1 MYLFVFVVVR
11 RCVVSL
17 TMSALRRIRR
27 HGGKRRRRRPSPTC
41 QRSDKPV
48 GRAGSPERIEL
59 DRSELEAILERAKTA
74 ALSEA
79 EYATLHAA
87 METLIYLTQ
96 ELEKNRVSIQRL
108 KQLLFGTTTEKT
120 RTVMEKLLDEVN
132 TKNTSGDDAPED
144 QDPQTKP
151 KAKGHGRNGVEAYT
165 GADKVRVPHASLKP
179 GDACPSC
186 KKGTVY
192 ESVEP
197 GHIVRIRGQAPLG
210 ATVYEL
216 QKLRCN
222 LCGQIFTAAL
232 PPGVGPDKYDA
243 ESASMIALLKYGSGL
258 PFNRLQRLQD
268 SLGIPLP
275 AATQWEIV
283 RDSARGIATVFAE
296 MIRQAAQGRLFYND
310 DTTMKI
316 LSTLGLFDPSIG
328 SNLTQIPDRKGVFT
342 SGIISVLEHIRIAL
356 FFTGHR
362 HAGENLVALLKQR
375 AGELDP
381 PLQMCDA
388 LSRNMPKELQTLV
401 GNCLLHGRR
410 QFVDVA
416 RDFPHECLYVLE
428 ILKEVYANEAE
439 AKRQQMSDQQRLHF
453 HQEESGPKMEELKR
467 WFAEQFEQRKV
478 EPNSGLGEAITY
490 MLTHW
495 DKLTLFLRQP
505 GAPLDN
511 NICERA
517 LKKAILHRKNAYFYK
532 TQNGARV
539 GDLFMSLIHTCEL
552 NGVNPFDYLTELQK
566 HVNQLSLHPERWM
579 PWNYRDTL
587 QRTEAS

>member
-1 MYLFVFVVVR
+1 
-11 RCVVSL
+11 
-17 TMSALRRIRR
+17 MSARRRMRR
-27 HGGKRRRRRPSPTC
+27 KSDKRRRRQFRSAHRASSKPASP
-41 QRSDKPV
+41 D
-48 GRAGSPERIEL
+48 SPERIEL
-59 DRSELEAILERAKTA
+59 DRSELEAILEHAKTA
-74 ALSEA
+74 LSED
-79 EYATLHAA
+79 EYDKLRAA

-96 ELEKNRVSIQRL
+96 ELEKNRVSVQRL
-108 KQLLFGTTTEKT
+108 KKLLFGATTEKT
-120 RTVMEKLLDEVN
+120 QKVMEKLLDQAEKEKDSEN
-132 TKNTSGDDAPED
+132 DGAKNSASET
-144 QDPQTKP
+144 QK
-151 KAKGHGRNGVEAYT
+151 KAKGHGRNGAEAYT
-165 GADKVRVPHASLKP
+165 GADKVSVPHESLKP
-179 GDACPSC
+179 GDTCPNC

-192 ESVEP
+192 ESVKP
-197 GHIVRIRGQAPLG
+197 GHWVRVRGQAPLG

-222 LCGQIFTAAL
+222 LCGKIFTAKA
-232 PPGVGPDKYDA
+232 PEEVGPDKYDA

-258 PFNRLQRLQD
+258 PFNRLQRLQG

-283 RDSARGIATVFAE
+283 RDSARVIAPVFAE
-296 MIRQAAQGRLFYND
+296 MIRQAAQGRLFHND

-316 LSTLGLFDPSIG
+316 LSELGLSGPSTGSDPTDAS
-328 SNLTQIPDRKGVFT
+328 QRKGMFT
-342 SGIISVLEHIRIAL
+342 SGIVSVLETIRIAL

-375 AGELDP
+375 ACELAP

-388 LSRNMPKELQTLV
+388 LSRNMPEELNTIV
-401 GNCLLHGRR
+401 GNCLAHGRR

-416 RDFPHECLYVLE
+416 NNFPQECLYVLE
-428 ILKEVYANEAE
+428 ILKEVYTNDAE
-439 AKRQQMSDQQRLHF
+439 TKRQQMSDEQRLQF
-453 HQEESGPKMEELKR
+453 HQEKSGPKMDQLNR

-478 EPNSGLGEAITY
+478 EPNSSLGGAINY

-511 NICERA
+511 NVCERA
-517 LKKAILHRKNAYFYK
+517 LKKAILHRKNSYFYK

-539 GDLFMSLIHTCEL
+539 GDLYMSLIHTCEL

-566 HVNQLSLHPERWM
+566 HAKELSLHPDRWM
-579 PWNYRDTL
+579 PWNYRQML
-587 QRTEAS
+587 QETDVTRSQTCHTS

>member
-1 MYLFVFVVVR
+1 
-11 RCVVSL
+11 
-17 TMSALRRIRR
+17 MSAQRRMRR
-27 HGGKRRRRRPSPTC
+27 QSSKPSRRPRRPVRQTSN
-41 QRSDKPV
+41 KP
-48 GRAGSPERIEL
+48 AGSEGPERIEL
-59 DRSELEAILERAKTA
+59 DRSELEAILEHAKA
-74 ALSEA
+74 ALSED
-79 EYATLHAA
+79 EYTKLHAA

-96 ELEKNRVSIQRL
+96 ELEKNRVSVQRL
-108 KQLLFGTTTEKT
+108 KQLLFGATTEKT
-120 RTVMEKLLDEVN
+120 KKVMERLLGEAGKQ
-132 TKNTSGDDAPED
+132 KNSGDDAAED
-144 QDPQTKP
+144 KAPQTKP
-151 KAKGHGRNGVEAYT
+151 KAKGHGRNGAETYT
-165 GADKVRVPHASLKP
+165 GADHIRVSHESLKA
-179 GDACPSC
+179 GDACPKC

-192 ESVEP
+192 ESVKP
-197 GHIVRIRGQAPLG
+197 GHLVRIRGQAPLG

-222 LCGQIFTAAL
+222 LCGKIFTAKA
-232 PPGVGPDKYDA
+232 PPEVGPNKYDA
-243 ESASMIALLKYGSGL
+243 ESAAMIALLKYGSGL

-283 RDSARGIATVFAE
+283 RDSAGRIALVFAE
-296 MIRQAAQGRLFYND
+296 MIRQAAQGRLFFND

-316 LSTLGLFDPSIG
+316 LSELGLSGPSTG
-328 SNLTQIPDRKGVFT
+328 SDSTQSSDRKGVFT

-375 AGELDP
+375 ASKLDP

-388 LSRNMPKELQTLV
+388 LSRNMPEELDTIV

-416 RDFPHECLYVLE
+416 NNFPQECLYVFE
-428 ILKEVYANEAE
+428 ILKEVYKNDAE
-439 AKRQQMSDQQRLHF
+439 AKRQQMSDEQRLQF
-453 HQEESGPKMEELKR
+453 HQKESGPKMEELKR
-467 WFAEQFEQRKV
+467 WLTEQIEARKV
-478 EPNSGLGEAITY
+478 EPNSSLGEAISY
-490 MLTHW
+490 MLKHW
-495 DKLTLFLRQP
+495 DKLTLFLREP

-517 LKKAILHRKNAYFYK
+517 LKKAILHRKNSYFYK

-566 HVNQLSLHPERWM
+566 HANELSSHPDRWM
-579 PWNYRDTL
+579 PWNYRQML
-587 QRTEAS
+587 QEKDVTHSHACHSS